1 MKFKFQGKNRFNR
14 NLPGQMVDLIVVEVQ
29 VQIEGILDLF
39 IQDFNGFLAIYYFQ
53 GLLEIFK
60 FNFKWIQIF
69 HLLNIF
75 RTSFLLIFI
84 LNFQV
89 LLINLFSHQF
99 IKIIFKNLYLIEF
112 LSFYFKEIL
121 KFNCKFLFFFIKV
134 K

>member
-1 MKFKFQGKNRFNR
+1 MKFKFQGKNGFNR
-14 NLPGQMVDLIVVEVQ
+14 NLPGQMGDLIVVEVQ

-60 FNFKWIQIF
+60 FNFKQIQIF

-99 IKIIFKNLYLIEF
+99 SKIIFKNLYLIEF

>member
-14 NLPGQMVDLIVVEVQ
+14 NLPGQMGDLIVVEVY

-60 FNFKWIQIF
+60 FNFKQIQIF